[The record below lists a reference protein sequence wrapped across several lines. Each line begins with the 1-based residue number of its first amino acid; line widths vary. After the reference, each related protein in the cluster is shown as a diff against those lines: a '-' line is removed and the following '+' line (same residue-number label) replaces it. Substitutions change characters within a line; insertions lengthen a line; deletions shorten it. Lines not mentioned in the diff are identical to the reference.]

1 MKEIQEYLISDNKA
15 PLFLQGDSLMVLRNF
30 PDNSIDCCI
39 TSPPYWMKREYE
51 NGGIGL
57 ENTYNEYIDNL
68 FAIIKEVKRVLK
80 PSGAFWLNIGDTYQN
95 NSLIG
100 IPWRVAIKMMDDGWL
115 LRNDV
120 IWSKHKGG
128 LCPSKNRFGSV
139 YEDFFFFVKDKKYYF
154 DDKSIRA
161 KPRQAVVKNGAVVSA
176 TGVSGIRYKRQ
187 IELSTSLTEQE
198 KQNAYVELEN
208 VLNRIQ
214 AGEISD
220 FRMVIRNQ
228 QRTTH
233 SNSTKVSGRAKEL
246 EQKGFYFLFY
256 NPNGTMPSN
265 VWDIIPED
273 TQKRGEHF
281 AAYPE
286 ELCLIP
292 IKATC
297 PECGIVLDIFSGT
310 GTTMK
315 VAYELNRKSI
325 GIDISS
331 QYNKLAEERI
341 CRK

>member
-1 MKEIQEYLISDNKA
+1 M
-15 PLFLQGDSLMVLRNF
+15 LQL
-30 PDNSIDCCI
+30 
-39 TSPPYWMKREYE
+39 
-51 NGGIGL
+51 
-57 ENTYNEYIDNL
+57 
-68 FAIIKEVKRVLK
+68 
-80 PSGAFWLNIGDTYQN
+80 
-95 NSLIG
+95 
-100 IPWRVAIKMMDDGWL
+100 
-115 LRNDV
+115 
-120 IWSKHKGG
+120 
-128 LCPSKNRFGSV
+128 
-139 YEDFFFFVKDKKYYF
+139 
-154 DDKSIRA
+154 
-161 KPRQAVVKNGAVVSA
+161 
-176 TGVSGIRYKRQ
+176 
-187 IELSTSLTEQE
+187 
-198 KQNAYVELEN
+198 
-208 VLNRIQ
+208 
-214 AGEISD
+214 
-220 FRMVIRNQ
+220 
-228 QRTTH
+228 
-233 SNSTKVSGRAKEL
+233 
-246 EQKGFYFLFY
+246 FYFLFY

>member
-1 MKEIQEYLISDNKA
+1 M
-15 PLFLQGDSLMVLRNF
+15 
-30 PDNSIDCCI
+30 
-39 TSPPYWMKREYE
+39 
-51 NGGIGL
+51 
-57 ENTYNEYIDNL
+57 
-68 FAIIKEVKRVLK
+68 
-80 PSGAFWLNIGDTYQN
+80 
-95 NSLIG
+95 
-100 IPWRVAIKMMDDGWL
+100 
-115 LRNDV
+115 
-120 IWSKHKGG
+120 
-128 LCPSKNRFGSV
+128 
-139 YEDFFFFVKDKKYYF
+139 
-154 DDKSIRA
+154 
-161 KPRQAVVKNGAVVSA
+161 
-176 TGVSGIRYKRQ
+176 
-187 IELSTSLTEQE
+187 
-198 KQNAYVELEN
+198 
-208 VLNRIQ
+208 LNRIQ

-297 PECGIVLDIFSGT
+297 PECGIILDIFSGT